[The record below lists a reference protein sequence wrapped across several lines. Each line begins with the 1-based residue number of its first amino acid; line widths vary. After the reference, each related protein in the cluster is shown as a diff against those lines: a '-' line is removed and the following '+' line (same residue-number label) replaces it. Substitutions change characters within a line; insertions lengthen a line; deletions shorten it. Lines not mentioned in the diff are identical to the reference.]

1 MLLLRKANNNLNCTT
16 PKDPRASVCRTEKGS
31 AAAVSGD
38 GITIME
44 LSLEELSPTSKE
56 EV

>member
-56 EV
+56 EF